1 MANQEPDR
9 RQLLMQAT
17 TLIAGTAAAATLDTA
32 EAQDTGADARLF
44 PGFKVSKVQT
54 SGATIHVV
62 SGGQGPPLL
71 LLHGAPQSH
80 ATWYKIAPALAK
92 DYTLVIADLRGYGIA
107 ANPKGERITKTI
119 PSAPWRS
126 MASR

>member
-1 MANQEPDR
+1 MANQGPDR
-9 RQLLMQAT
+9 RQLLKQAT
-17 TLIAGTAAAATLDTA
+17 ALVAGTAAASSNTL

-44 PGFKVSKVQT
+44 PGFQVSKVQT

-80 ATWYKIAPALAK
+80 VTWYKIAPDLAK
-92 DYTLVIADLRGYGIA
+92 DYTLVIADLRG
-107 ANPKGERITKTI
+107 
-119 PSAPWRS
+119 
-126 MASR
+126 